1 MAAEI
6 FQVPIDPEKMN
17 QLARRVDEADTQKW
31 PCVPTDR
38 VYIPSSCFVV
48 FREIAKMII
57 RGTAWNKKAR
67 IVLEYDPQDA
77 KMSIVTFMEP
87 DAAHS
92 RERDE
97 I

>member
-17 QLARRVDEADTQKW
+17 QLARRANEADTKEW
-31 PCVPTDR
+31 SCIPTDR
-38 VYIPSSCFVV
+38 VYIPSNFFVV
-48 FREIAKMII
+48 IREIAKMIVE
-57 RGTAWNKKAR
+57 GTVWNKKAR
-67 IVLEYDPQDA
+67 VVLEYDPQDA